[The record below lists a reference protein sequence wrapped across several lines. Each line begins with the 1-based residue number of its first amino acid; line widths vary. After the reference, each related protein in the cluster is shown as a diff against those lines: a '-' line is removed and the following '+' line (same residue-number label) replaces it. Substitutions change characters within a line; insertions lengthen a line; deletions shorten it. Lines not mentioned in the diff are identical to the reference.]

1 MAPRD
6 YQQIELPATDS
17 GVMLLL
23 PCAEPLAQWMR
34 TAIDAVDGRLPPDGG
49 VRDVAE
55 A

>member
-6 YQQIELPATDS
+6 YQQVELPATDS

-23 PCAEPLAQWMR
+23 PCAEALAQWMR
-34 TAIDAVDGRLPPDGG
+34 AAIDAVDGRLQPEGG
-49 VRDVAE
+49 ARDVAK